1 MNDLNNIN
9 RASAQGGSQPKADQ
23 PLAGANKSGGKKYI
37 EGIVVSD
44 KMAKTVV
51 VAVNTMKTH
60 PKYLKRYLVTR
71 KHKAHDPENRS
82 KAGDKVKIR
91 ETSPMSKGKK
101 WEVIYE

>member
-1 MNDLNNIN
+1 MNN
-9 RASAQGGSQPKADQ
+9 
-23 PLAGANKSGGKKYI
+23 NKSKKYI
-37 EGIVVSD
+37 EGKVTSD

-71 KHKAHDPENRS
+71 KYKAHDPEKRF
-82 KAGDKVKIR
+82 KTGDKIKIQ
-91 ETSPMSKGKK
+91 ETRPMSRGKK